1 MSFVFMMGTMSVA
14 PVYGYQLFSV
24 KYLPKI
30 IEFFPTLGENSLYL
44 NLANFAAIALFVL
57 ICILLIALL
66 HATLKTFL
74 HTFRTFFKMSFNL
87 GPIMI
92 MVFFLLLIK
101 IGVSQIFKIDLLDNL
116 LGIAMISAV
125 LEEYVKHL
133 IVPVV

>member
-1 MSFVFMMGTMSVA
+1 MSVA

-24 KYLPKI
+24 KYLPQI

-44 NLANFAAIALFVL
+44 NLVNFAAIALFVL
-57 ICILLIALL
+57 VCILLIALL

-92 MVFFLLLIK
+92 MVFFLLLVK

-116 LGIAMISAV
+116 LGIAMVSAV